1 MKTIDKVIEY
11 FAPTKALQRAAAR
24 TRLKI
29 LNAGYSDHGASQT
42 KKSLLG
48 FLGNSISADDDIV
61 RNLDTLRQR
70 SRSLYMGG
78 SPIATGALKTIS
90 TNVVGAGLRLNPNI
104 DYEFLGMTA
113 DEADAWEKRTL
124 RDFDV
129 WANTTACDAVRMNN
143 FYAIQQLAFL
153 SVLMSGDCF
162 IALPQ
167 KQRPGELYSLKLQVV
182 EADRVCN
189 PADTTSSE
197 NILGGVELNNDKEIC
212 AYWIAKRHPLSVTWT
227 LQDWKDRNQFV
238 RVEAFGLKTGR
249 PNILHL
255 KVDERP
261 DQRRGV
267 PLLSPVIEAMKQIG
281 RYTEAELM
289 AAVVAGMFTVFIESV
304 SPHEHLGPGAIP
316 LEEQVDTSD
325 MNSFE
330 LGNGTIMALKQGE
343 KANAVNPGRPNTA
356 FEGFVEAICKQ
367 VGTALEIPYELLM
380 KRFDASYSAARASLL
395 EAWKMFKMRRE
406 WMVNNFC
413 QPVYEEW
420 LTEAVLKGRVIA
432 PGFFDDPVIKA
443 AYCRAEW
450 HGPSQGQI
458 DPLKEVRSAILRVEN
473 GFSNRAK
480 EAQELTGTDFDS
492 NVLLLKREHVQLGE
506 AGLIRLKGG
515 EIIYDI
521 HEMVDDYES
530 NQ

>member
-1 MKTIDKVIEY
+1 MNPFDKIIEY
-11 FAPTKALQRAAAR
+11 IAPVRAAKRAAAR
-24 TRLKI
+24 SRLQI
-29 LNAGYSDHGASQT
+29 LNAGYGDHGASHV

-48 FLGNSISADDDIV
+48 FLGNSGNADDDII
-61 RNLDTLRQR
+61 RNLETLRQR

-104 DYEFLGMTA
+104 DYEFLGMLP
-113 DEADAWEKRTL
+113 DEANAWEKKTL

-129 WANTTACDAVRMNN
+129 WASTEVCDAVRMNN
-143 FYAIQQLAFL
+143 FYEIQQLSFL

-162 IALPQ
+162 VALPQ
-167 KQRPGELYSLKLQVV
+167 RKRPGELYGLKLQVI

-189 PADTTSSE
+189 PFNSTPSE
-197 NILGGVELNNDKEIC
+197 NILAGVELNNDKEIC
-212 AYWIAKRHPLSVTWT
+212 AYWISKRHPLSTAWT
-227 LQDWKDRNQFV
+227 LQDQNDRNQFV
-238 RVEAFGLKTGR
+238 RVEAFGAKTGR

-267 PLLSPVIEAMKQIG
+267 PILSPVIEALKQVG

-289 AAVVAGMFTVFIESV
+289 AAVVAGMFTVFIESN
-304 SPHEHLGPGAIP
+304 SPHEQLGPGAIP
-316 LEEQVDTSD
+316 LPDQIDTSD
-325 MNSFE
+325 MNSYE
-330 LGNGTIMALKQGE
+330 MGNGTILALNKGE
-343 KANAVNPGRPNTA
+343 KANAINPGRPNTA

-367 VGTALEIPYELLM
+367 VGTGLEIPYELLM

-406 WMVNNFC
+406 WLVRDLC

-420 LTEAVLKGRVIA
+420 LTEAVLKGRLIA

-458 DPLKEVRSAILRVEN
+458 DPKKEVEAAIKRVEN

-492 NVLLLKREHVQLGE
+492 NMRLLQREQEQLRA
-506 AGLIRLKGG
+506 AGLIPAKGG
-515 EIIYDI
+515 ENDDA
-521 HEMVDDYES
+521 MVEDNES
-530 NQ
+530 EQR